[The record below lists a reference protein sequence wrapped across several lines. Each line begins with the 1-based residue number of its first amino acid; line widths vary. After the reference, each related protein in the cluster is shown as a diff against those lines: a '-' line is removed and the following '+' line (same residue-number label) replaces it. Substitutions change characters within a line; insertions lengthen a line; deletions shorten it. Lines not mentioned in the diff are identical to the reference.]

1 MITNIYYLHTKIDS
15 NIEKTV
21 QNIIKQTQQEN
32 IISITFFGIC
42 FNNIYHLTLKKIKEV
57 VYTTLNRYIPITFIP
72 EHTVNDKN
80 LYAEIWEINSKKSV
94 LKLNKS
100 LNDVHYLHI
109 IDELYEMICIE
120 GIPSYNNSL
129 PLPQQCTEI
138 FKNIKSILN
147 KHQFTIDDIIRQWNY
162 IGNITGHNKQ
172 NEQIYQIYNNARA
185 EFYKEVQW
193 PNGYP
198 AATGIGTDFNGII
211 VSCIA
216 FKNNVV
222 NKKTIYSLDNP
233 LQVAAHIYSK
243 EVLLGSTPNSIKE
256 TPKFERAKLIDIADN
271 VLCFISGTAAIRG
284 EYSVHLQSP
293 QMQTELALDNIEY
306 LISNKN
312 LQNNSC
318 PEFSLE
324 ICNLRVYI
332 KNKDHYQIIRST
344 IEKRMPKT
352 PAIYLFTD
360 ICRSELLVEIEGVC
374 QMHQ

>member
-1 MITNIYYLHTKIDS
+1 MADTKK
-15 NIEKTV
+15 EKAELNSL
-21 QNIIKQTQQEN
+21 Q
-32 IISITFFGIC
+32 
-42 FNNIYHLTLKKIKEV
+42 KK
-57 VYTTLNRYIPITFIP
+57 L
-72 EHTVNDKN
+72 
-80 LYAEIWEINSKKSV
+80 NSKKSV

-109 IDELYEMICIE
+109 IDEQYEMICIE

-129 PLPQQCTEI
+129 PLPQQSTEI
-138 FKNIKSILN
+138 FKNIKSIIN

-172 NEQIYQIYNNARA
+172 NEQIYQIYNNTRA

-243 EVLLGSTPNSIKE
+243 EVLLGSTPNGIKE
-256 TPKFERAKLIDIADN
+256 TPKFERAKLIDISDN
-271 VLCFISGTAAIRG
+271 VFCFISGTAAIRG
-284 EYSVHLQSP
+284 EYSVHPQSP

-318 PEFSLE
+318 PEFPLE

-352 PAIYLFTD
+352 PVIYLFTD

-374 QMHQ
+374 QLYHQ